1 MNDVLSLMNFN
12 SGINLVYGEA
22 ATGKTTLALMLVY
35 NYSKLGKVIF
45 IDTENSFSLER
56 FKQICNEDYN
66 KCLKNILLIKA
77 NNFIEQHEAI
87 KKLANLNDIKLVVI
101 DSLGKYY
108 RVELKQESFITN
120 KRVQKDFRIL
130 KELNN
135 KNTIILITNQVYES
149 FKSEGISMVGG
160 NMVKNLADNLI
171 KLERDPRKLLI
182 EKPVSKESLF
192 DIQDKGIILK

>member
-1 MNDVLSLMNFN
+1 MNDILSLINFN
-12 SGINLVYGEA
+12 SGINLVYGKA

-45 IDTENSFSLER
+45 IDTENSFSIER
-56 FKQICNEDYN
+56 FKQISHDDYD

-77 NNFIEQHEAI
+77 NNFIQQHEAI
-87 KKLANLNDIKLVVI
+87 KRLANLNNLKLVVI

-108 RVELKQESFITN
+108 RMELKQESFVTN

-149 FKSEGISMVGG
+149 FKLDDISMVGG
-160 NMVKNLADNLI
+160 NLVKNLADNLI
-171 KLERDPRKLLI
+171 RLEKDPRKLII
-182 EKPVSKESLF
+182 EKPVNKESLF
-192 DIQDKGIILK
+192 EIQDKGIILK